1 MGEPGRARR
10 PAVRAAGGQ
19 PLAARRAAPLLSFV
33 AALARA
39 GGALAQDVSVRG
51 GDLLVASPEL
61 GDPNFRHTVVLVI
74 DHDDSGAMGIVVN
87 RVAEVM
93 SRDDLLAMLGLD
105 GGGASVETSV
115 PVHDGGP
122 VGREYGFVLHDAG
135 YADATTTHITDGIA
149 LSLGGDVLRAIG
161 TSGGPRRYVIAF
173 GYAGW
178 GPGQLESELA
188 EGAWVLA
195 PAHEALVFGGAGDDA
210 WERALAAR
218 YLDL

>member
-1 MGEPGRARR
+1 MRTAGGEPLGA
-10 PAVRAAGGQ
+10 P
-19 PLAARRAAPLLSFV
+19 ARRAAPFVALV
-33 AALARA
+33 AALAFA
-39 GGALAQDVSVRG
+39 GGDVQAQDGSVRS

-74 DHDDSGAMGIVVN
+74 DHDRSGAMGIVVN

-93 SRDDLLAMLGLD
+93 LRDDLLALLGLD
-105 GGGASVETSV
+105 DGDASGDTSV
-115 PVHDGGP
+115 AIHDGGP

-135 YADATTTHITDGIA
+135 YADATTTTVAEGIA
-149 LSLGGDVLRAIG
+149 VSLGGDVLRAIG
-161 TSGGPRRYVIAF
+161 TSDGPLHYIVAF

-178 GPGQLESELA
+178 GPGQLEAELA

-195 PAHEALVFGGAGDDA
+195 PAEQALVFGGDGDGA

-218 YLDL
+218 FLEL